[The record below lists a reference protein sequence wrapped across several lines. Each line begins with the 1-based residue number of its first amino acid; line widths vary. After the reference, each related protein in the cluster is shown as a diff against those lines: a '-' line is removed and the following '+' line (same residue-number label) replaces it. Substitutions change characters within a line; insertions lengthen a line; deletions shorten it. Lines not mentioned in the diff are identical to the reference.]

1 MTRPDGSPCRMIH
14 RIRSRGD
21 AGCDAELVIMSPVVV
36 VVPVVN
42 QPITR
47 GESVVLAKSKKQ
59 HAPAIVL
66 VTRQNLM
73 TPVMGVGLSTDPI
86 GSRANSCD
94 GNEYSRSDP
103 SDVVEG
109 SEGLFGVCCRFLCHG
124 VAYL

>member
-1 MTRPDGSPCRMIH
+1 MTRPDGSPLRVIH

-21 AGCDAELVIMSPVVV
+21 AGCDAELMVMSSVVV

-47 GESVVLAKSKKQ
+47 RKTVVLAKSKEQ
-59 HAPAIVL
+59 HTPAIVL

-73 TPVMGVGLSTDPI
+73 TPVMGVGLFADPI
-86 GSRANSCD
+86 GSRADSCD

-103 SDVVEG
+103 SDVVE
-109 SEGLFGVCCRFLCHG
+109 
-124 VAYL
+124 

>member
-1 MTRPDGSPCRMIH
+1 MARPDGSPLRVIH

-21 AGCDAELVIMSPVVV
+21 AGCDAKLVVMSSIIIIVTVI
-36 VVPVVN
+36 N
-42 QPITR
+42 QPIAR

-86 GSRANSCD
+86 GSRADSCD

-103 SDVVEG
+103 SDVVE
-109 SEGLFGVCCRFLCHG
+109 
-124 VAYL
+124 